1 MHTRNVRLLAALA
14 TLMVAPSLLLLSS
27 PSEAADARSVARRY
41 NDGLDSRHSAA
52 ALVIAAKSI
61 GYTGAAYAGGRSSTD
76 TWNDGLS
83 ASVLG
88 YFGHA
93 NAGVFQVQEGVTDA
107 SDQFIGAG
115 LDSDVVSIDAN
126 FRWWREYI
134 PFVDADHVRLA
145 VMAGCYT
152 ANHHAGF
159 GDFEEAGTKAGMD
172 AIVAFPGLVY
182 YPSTCT
188 SCVYSGNYYWD
199 RFSAYTKA
207 GDTVSVSLSRAR
219 TDLVAKEGSAGGW
232 QAYRITG
239 SVSSPGAVRLR
250 PAADG
255 EPLTARP
262 TGVEPYGVA
271 DLTVTSRM
279 PGTSPLGDTVEFETE
294 QGISF
299 RRLAADDALLDL
311 AAPASTTGAQPL
323 VTLAEAQ
330 TTAAAFALEH
340 DAGIGARWDLASESM
355 AHGDGEQLA
364 AFTWR
369 STNSAGLLAN
379 QQVEVEVD
387 RRTGAVTYYA
397 VTGTETSGG
406 FRITAEQARSA
417 VARLTATDGA
427 EVTVTGDMWHR
438 PRWTVT
444 VDRGLEN
451 HVPDVEQFQ
460 LDAATGELLSRTAT

>member
-1 MHTRNVRLLAALA
+1 M
-14 TLMVAPSLLLLSS
+14 
-27 PSEAADARSVARRY
+27 
-41 NDGLDSRHSAA
+41 
-52 ALVIAAKSI
+52 
-61 GYTGAAYAGGRSSTD
+61 
-76 TWNDGLS
+76 
-83 ASVLG
+83 
-88 YFGHA
+88 
-93 NAGVFQVQEGVTDA
+93 
-107 SDQFIGAG
+107 
-115 LDSDVVSIDAN
+115 
-126 FRWWREYI
+126 
-134 PFVDADHVRLA
+134 
-145 VMAGCYT
+145 
-152 ANHHAGF
+152 
-159 GDFEEAGTKAGMD
+159 
-172 AIVAFPGLVY
+172 
-182 YPSTCT
+182 
-188 SCVYSGNYYWD
+188 
-199 RFSAYTKA
+199 
-207 GDTVSVSLSRAR
+207 
-219 TDLVAKEGSAGGW
+219 
-232 QAYRITG
+232 
-239 SVSSPGAVRLR
+239 
-250 PAADG
+250 
-255 EPLTARP
+255 
-262 TGVEPYGVA
+262 EPYGVA

-323 VTLAEAQ
+323 FTLAEAQ

-355 AHGDGEQLA
+355 AHGDGGQLA

>member
-93 NAGVFQVQEGVTDA
+93 NAGVFQ
-107 SDQFIGAG
+107 
-115 LDSDVVSIDAN
+115 
-126 FRWWREYI
+126 
-134 PFVDADHVRLA
+134 VRLA